1 MDAQGIITII
11 STVGFPIAC
20 AVAMMWYVKYT
31 TDKHREEI
39 TRLNTDHKQELSEV
53 TQALNN
59 NTLVIQK
66 LCDKLDVARESIVV
80 K

>member
-1 MDAQGIITII
+1 MSAQEIITII

-31 TDKHREEI
+31 TDKHREEVSE
-39 TRLNTDHKQELSEV
+39 LNVQHKQELSDV
-53 TQALNN
+53 TEALNN

-66 LCDKLDVARESIVV
+66 LCDKLDAKQDTISI